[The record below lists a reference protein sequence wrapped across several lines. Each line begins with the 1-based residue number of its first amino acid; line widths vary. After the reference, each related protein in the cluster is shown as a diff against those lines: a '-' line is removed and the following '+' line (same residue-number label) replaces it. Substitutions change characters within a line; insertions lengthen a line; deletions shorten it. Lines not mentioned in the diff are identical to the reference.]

1 MRRRVLLLALLP
13 LALVACGNS
22 HHKSQLPPVR
32 TGTLPPPPPL
42 PTTSSSTTAK
52 EPTVPVGT
60 LDLTVYFLRDGK
72 LAAARR
78 TIPATRAVGTAAI
91 MALAQGPTRQE
102 RAAGFRSDV
111 ARNYKPSLAIRNG
124 LATLAPQQFAEP
136 AVAEFVY
143 TLTQF
148 PTIHAVQIGA
158 DGRHF
163 SRASFERYLPP
174 ILVQSPAVGDTV
186 QSPLQVSG
194 SANTFEGSFQV
205 ELRAGG
211 RRLLKK
217 TVRASSGSG
226 TRGSF
231 VTSMP
236 FHITH
241 AANGVLL
248 AYAISQANGRPT
260 DVVRI
265 PVRISP

>member
-1 MRRRVLLLALLP
+1 VLVLALLP
-13 LALVACGNS
+13 LVLAACGNS
-22 HHKSQLPPVR
+22 HHKTQPPPVR

-42 PTTSSSTTAK
+42 PTTSSSTTFK

-60 LDLTVYFLRDGK
+60 LNLTVYFLRDGK

-78 TIPATRAVGTAAI
+78 TIRATRAVGTAAI
-91 MALAQGPTRQE
+91 MALAQGTTRQE
-102 RAAGFRSDV
+102 RAAGLRSAVPRD
-111 ARNYKPSLAIRNG
+111 YKPSLAIRNG

-148 PTIHAVQIGA
+148 PTIRTVQIGA
-158 DGRHF
+158 DGKHF

-174 ILVQSPAVGDTV
+174 ILIQSPVVGDTV
-186 QSPLQVSG
+186 QSPLEISG
-194 SANTFEGSFQV
+194 SANTFEGTFQA
-205 ELRAGG
+205 ELRAAG
-211 RRLLKK
+211 RQLLKK
-217 TVRASSGSG
+217 TIKASSGSG

-231 VTSMP
+231 VESIP
-236 FHITH
+236 FHVTH

-248 AYAISQANGRPT
+248 AYAISPANGRPT